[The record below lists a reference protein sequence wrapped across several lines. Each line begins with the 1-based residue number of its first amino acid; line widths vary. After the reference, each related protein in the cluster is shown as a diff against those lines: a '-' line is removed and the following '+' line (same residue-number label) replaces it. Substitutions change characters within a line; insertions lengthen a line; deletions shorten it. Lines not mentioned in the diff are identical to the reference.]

1 LVEKEL
7 FIESIN
13 KICSV
18 VSPKNQKFWK
28 KLIGQSKNKAKSNRF
43 KKLKI
48 WIFGIFVAVN
58 LFMKIFFGVGV
69 ENSNQQFISDSYKR
83 KEDISIVHYHPYPGF
98 LWNDS
103 YKPLKTL
110 TSVYDNPNQ
119 GNVFERN
126 LFLSQHVTN
135 QLRSGADKDEY
146 IPLKI
151 EDDDPLIASLRNKS
165 PDALDLDEF
174 EKRGRKSINKL
185 LAVGFE
191 FIEPVITDTRF

>member
-1 LVEKEL
+1 
-7 FIESIN
+7 
-13 KICSV
+13 
-18 VSPKNQKFWK
+18 
-28 KLIGQSKNKAKSNRF
+28 
-43 KKLKI
+43 
-48 WIFGIFVAVN
+48 
-58 LFMKIFFGVGV
+58 
-69 ENSNQQFISDSYKR
+69 
-83 KEDISIVHYHPYPGF
+83 
-98 LWNDS
+98 
-103 YKPLKTL
+103 LKTL